1 MLVAGF
7 QIGAPHFGH
16 TLTLMNDIESPM
28 LFNSMGNSSKLV
40 ETFIRRTV
48 KEEIDKALAVSDKR
62 RKEFQDGFGQ
72 VFTEADAA
80 QPPVP
85 PDPNAPPPDPNAP
98 AAPPPADPAA
108 AGAPPAGD
116 PNAPAPEVDPAT
128 GEPVGGAGGVPGGD
142 PADPDAPVDGEEG
155 ADAGSGGGGG
165 GLGGFGGGGGG
176 GGGDDMGDGS
186 EAPEEAESGAPE
198 TPQGDPIV
206 AMLSGAQELLNQT
219 QDPNLILKSLKG
231 QIQTLF
237 QQPEHALGLVK
248 ALYDTQDSLLQAV
261 AQRLY
266 LFIKTSRPQ

>member
-1 MLVAGF
+1 MLVTGF

-16 TLTLMNDIESPM
+16 TLTLVNDIDSPM
-28 LFNSMGNSSKLV
+28 LFNSMGKSEKLV
-40 ETFIRRTV
+40 ETFVRRTV
-48 KEEIDKALAVSDKR
+48 KEEIDKALALSDKR
-62 RKEFQDGFGQ
+62 RKEFQGEFAQ

-80 QPPVP
+80 QPPAP
-85 PDPNAPPPDPNAP
+85 DPAADPNAPPAPPVDP
-98 AAPPPADPAA
+98 AAP
-108 AGAPPAGD
+108 GAPPAGD
-116 PNAPAPEVDPAT
+116 PTAAAPGADPAA
-128 GEPVGGAGGVPGGD
+128 GDPAGGPGGTPGGD
-142 PADPDAPVDGEEG
+142 PADPDAPVDGEDPAG
-155 ADAGSGGGGG
+155 ADAGGGGGGG

-176 GGGDDMGDGS
+176 GGGGGDDMGGA
-186 EAPEEAESGAPE
+186 EAPEAPE
-198 TPQGDPIV
+198 PTEPEAPVGDPIES
-206 AMLSGAQELLNQT
+206 MLAGAQELLNQT